1 VGGLVVVVVGLVGR
15 LMSGLVGGLMGRL
28 VSGLGYGSIGG

>member
-1 VGGLVVVVVGLVGR
+1 VGGLVVV
-15 LMSGLVGGLMGRL
+15 MGLVGGLMSGLVGRL

>member
-1 VGGLVVVVVGLVGR
+1 VVVGLVGG